1 MEKTN
6 VFQLNGR
13 EKTTELE
20 FLETEKG
27 LHEALE
33 KFMNDYAGSKEDFL
47 GTVAD
52 WLDQQAGYA

>member
-1 MEKTN
+1 MGN
-6 VFQLNGR
+6 VFQMHNR
-13 EKTTELE
+13 KKSTADSELQ
-20 FLETEKG
+20 

-33 KFMNDYAGSKEDFL
+33 KLMTTYEGSKEDFL